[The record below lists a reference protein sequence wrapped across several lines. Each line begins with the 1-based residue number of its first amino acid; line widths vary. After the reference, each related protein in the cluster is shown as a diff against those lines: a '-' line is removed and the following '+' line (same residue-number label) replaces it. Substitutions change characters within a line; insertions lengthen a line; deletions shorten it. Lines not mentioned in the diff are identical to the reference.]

1 MHFQKPS
8 KLKYKELG
16 KPPFF
21 FEKLFDNE
29 TT

>member
-16 KPPFF
+16 KSPFI

-29 TT
+29 TI